1 LQKVDK
7 NIQLFIVS
15 ACFFFF
21 LSKIALGL
29 MKLAFFKVIYPYVLC
44 WFLE

>member
-7 NIQLFIVS
+7 NIQLFIVY
-15 ACFFFF
+15 ACFF
-21 LSKIALGL
+21 LSSIALGL

-44 WFLE
+44 EFLE